1 MECKLPVCFIAP
13 FYVLLVQKSGIL
25 SNLSWHKR
33 YFQERDDF
41 MWFII
46 DLICI
51 LSCGSRS
58 TYSNYRISQF
68 FDKKFF
74 LEIFFCALSA
84 VIAAPSDGKKH
95 EQKDDAVPV
104 EIKLPV
110 KHVLSGSFRYII
122 CYIHFQFIF
131 NLLSC
136 SLVIWPLL
144 LSLQLYYDKITNL
157 TMSRSDSVLFKQA
170 LVSLA
175 TDSGLHPLVPYF
187 TYFIADEVKSFY
199 YIIDMTDREIYSNLL
214 LIPSVICPIILG
226 ISWFK

>member
-1 MECKLPVCFIAP
+1 MMQF
-13 FYVLLVQKSGIL
+13 LLRL
-25 SNLSWHKR
+25 NYLW
-33 YFQERDDF
+33 
-41 MWFII
+41 
-46 DLICI
+46 
-51 LSCGSRS
+51 S
-58 TYSNYRISQF
+58 TYC
-68 FDKKFF
+68 
-74 LEIFFCALSA
+74 L
-84 VIAAPSDGKKH
+84 
-95 EQKDDAVPV
+95 
-104 EIKLPV
+104 
-110 KHVLSGSFRYII
+110 GSFRYII

-226 ISWFK
+226 ISWFKWLFSSLGFDACCAESPSKSSCSHRTLCKFTSNLLDVFANYVYWD